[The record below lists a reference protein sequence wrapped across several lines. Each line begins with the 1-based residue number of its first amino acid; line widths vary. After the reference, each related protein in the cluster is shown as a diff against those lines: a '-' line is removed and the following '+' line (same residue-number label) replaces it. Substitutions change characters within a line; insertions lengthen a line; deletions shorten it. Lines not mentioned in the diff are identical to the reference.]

1 MEDDPEEL
9 KKKKLL
15 ELQQRVQAESIRQEQ
30 RRQVELQR
38 RSILMEVLTPEARGR
53 LANVKLARPDYALQV
68 ENLMIQLAQSGQI
81 KQKITDA
88 QLKQILG
95 KISKKRRE
103 FKIRRI

>member
-1 MEDDPEEL
+1 MEDPEEL

-15 ELQQRVQAESIRQEQ
+15 ELQQRVQEESIRQEQ

-53 LANVKLARPDYALQV
+53 LANVKLARPEYALQV
-68 ENLMIQLAQSGQI
+68 ENLLIQLAQTGQV

-95 KISKKRRE
+95 KISQRKRE

>member
-30 RRQVELQR
+30 RRHVELQR